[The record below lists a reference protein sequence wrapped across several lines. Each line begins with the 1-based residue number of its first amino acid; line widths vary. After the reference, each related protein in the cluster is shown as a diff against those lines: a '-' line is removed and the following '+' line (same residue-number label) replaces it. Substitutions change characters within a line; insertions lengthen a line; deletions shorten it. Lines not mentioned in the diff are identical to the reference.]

1 MGRTVSKV
9 EEVGTV
15 AWIREDGSGD
25 SKYIKELI
33 IDLQRSRS
41 TRRLLWFLTV
51 TGAVGEESLKGS

>member
-1 MGRTVSKV
+1 M
-9 EEVGTV
+9 

-41 TRRLLWFLTV
+41 TRMPLWFLTQAIV
-51 TGAVGEESLKGS
+51 TGAVGEESLRGS